1 MADNRSIGEYLA
13 DALAERGVRHV
24 FGYPGDFILGFFK
37 IGAARGLTMVNSTR
51 EEAAAYA
58 ADGYA
63 RENNLGAVAVTFG
76 VGALAPLAALG
87 GANAERVPVVLIA
100 GGPGLGERDGRH
112 IHHMPSDNVATPRRM
127 AAEITERAV
136 LLDDPER
143 AFETI
148 DETIDACVRSLRPVF
163 IEVPRDQFDV
173 RPTQVWR
180 HPNRAAPRAAHADLD
195 AAAIADLVATVD
207 AAERPIIWSGV
218 RVLRRGCGDRVTKLA
233 ERIGAP
239 IVESIMGKGSVPEDH
254 PLVLGIYSGATTSHE
269 RLKEIVEGS
278 DCVIELGVEKNDIN
292 CGAFSVRVPLDRSV
306 EMTSD
311 LRIGY
316 RIYPDVPMI
325 VALEGLL
332 AAGPRGRG
340 EPEELPHSW
349 ATPDAGASGRLTT
362 DQITELVEEFLVPDD
377 ILTVDVGAVAH
388 LTIDIRLA
396 ATRQLHI
403 NRYYVG
409 MGFAVPAATGAAL
422 ARGTGRPIVL
432 VGDGSFQMTG
442 FDLSTAIRY
451 GIRPIVLVLDND
463 GLTTERAIADGP
475 FNDIAKWD
483 YAAVGEVVGA
493 SGIRVDTGSDLKA
506 ALARARSEPD
516 RAWIISM
523 EVGQHDY
530 PRPLRELGKGLATL
544 MHEAGGN

>member
-1 MADNRSIGEYLA
+1 MADQRSIGEYLA
-13 DALAERGVRHV
+13 DALKERGVRHV
-24 FGYPGDFILGFFK
+24 FGYPGDFILGFFQ

-63 RENNLGAVAVTFG
+63 RENRLGAAAVTFG

-112 IHHMPSDNVATPRRM
+112 IHHMPSDDMAAPRRL

-143 AFETI
+143 AFEVI
-148 DETIDACVRSLRPVF
+148 DETIEACHHHLRPVF

-173 RPTQVWR
+173 RPEQVWR
-180 HPNRAAPRAAHADLD
+180 HEHRPARPSAPAGLD
-195 AAAIADLVATVD
+195 AAVADLVATVD
-207 AAERPIIWSGV
+207 AAERPVIWSGV
-218 RVLRRGCGDRVTKLA
+218 RVLRRGCGHQVIELA

-239 IVESIMGKGSVPEDH
+239 IVESVMGKGSVPEEH
-254 PLVLGIYSGATTSHE
+254 PLVLGVYSGLTTSHE
-269 RLKEIVEGS
+269 SVKDLVEDS
-278 DCVIELGVEKNDIN
+278 DCVIELGIERNDIN
-292 CGAFSVRVPLDRSV
+292 CGAFSVEIPLERSV
-306 EMTSD
+306 ELASD
-311 LRIGY
+311 VRIGHRVY
-316 RIYPDVPMI
+316 AGIPMI
-325 VALEGLL
+325 TALEGLI
-332 AAGPRGRG
+332 AAGPRERAA
-340 EPEELPHSW
+340 PDDLPHSW
-349 ATPDAGASGRLTT
+349 ATTPADASGPLTT
-362 DQITELVEEFLVPDD
+362 DQITETLEQFLEPDD

-396 ATRQLHI
+396 AAGQLHI

-409 MGFAVPAATGAAL
+409 MGFAVPASTGAAL
-422 ARGTGRPIVL
+422 ARGAGRPVVL

-451 GIRPIVLVLDND
+451 GVRPIVLVLDNA

-475 FNDIAKWD
+475 FNDIAEWD
-483 YAAVGEVVGA
+483 YAAVGDVVGA
-493 SGIRVDTGSDLKA
+493 SGVEVATQADLHA
-506 ALARARSEPD
+506 ALTRARAEED

-523 EVGQHDY
+523 KVDQHDY
-530 PRPLRELGKGLATL
+530 PRPLRELGKGLAEL
-544 MHEAGGN
+544 MHDSQGT